1 MRKYLRIEDNGI
13 YCKRC
18 GNKILSDAD
27 AELCNTYTKNLYGKA
42 VDVFCAQC
50 HTRLFFDNSE
60 NVKSEAKPE
69 QDAPPK
75 PPRNSEIPPA
85 AHDTGASGKI
95 ASSEDREKYSRPS
108 KTPVMLKILFP

>member
-42 VDVFCAQC
+42 VDVSVSYT
-50 HTRLFFDNSE
+50 HLTLPTNSR
-60 NVKSEAKPE
+60 V
-69 QDAPPK
+69 
-75 PPRNSEIPPA
+75 
-85 AHDTGASGKI
+85 
-95 ASSEDREKYSRPS
+95 
-108 KTPVMLKILFP
+108 